1 MHFIRTIFAKIKSWI
16 SPKVHPHAAFIN
28 TPECDA
34 AETLVRI
41 DRLHHF

>member
-1 MHFIRTIFAKIKSWI
+1 MRFIHLILSKIRSWL
-16 SPKVHPHAAFIN
+16 SPQAHPHAALIN

-34 AETLVRI
+34 AETLTRI

>member
-1 MHFIRTIFAKIKSWI
+1 MRFILFALGKIKSWI
-16 SPKVHPHAAFIN
+16 SPQVHPHAEFIN

-34 AETLVRI
+34 AETLTRI